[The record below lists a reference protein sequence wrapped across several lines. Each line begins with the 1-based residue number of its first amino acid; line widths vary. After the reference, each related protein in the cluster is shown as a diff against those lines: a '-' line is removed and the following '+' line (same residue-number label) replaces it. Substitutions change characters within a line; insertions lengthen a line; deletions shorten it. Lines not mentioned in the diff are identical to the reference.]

1 MAKLDT
7 YVELLTSTL
16 GALSD
21 TSTGAASFSIV
32 SSALEVNTGSG
43 SDLGRGGVEL
53 AYGGDIDESSAYFE
67 VTAIPTGGR
76 CDIVVDDVSENGYRI
91 RLDATNITVTRLVG
105 GSPTT
110 LAGPTAWSSAS
121 HKWLRFR
128 EASGTFFIEGA
139 PDSGSGSPGTFSTLA
154 SEATTTSGMD
164 HTAVR
169 LFWFAPAGAGTGTSR
184 YRYLNTQAPATGSPW
199 YYYAQQ

>member
-16 GALSD
+16 GALSN

-32 SSALEVNTGSG
+32 SSALEVNTGTG
-43 SDLGRGGVEL
+43 SDQGKGGLEL
-53 AYGGDIDESSAYFE
+53 AYGGDIDESSIYFE

-76 CDIVVDDVSENGYRI
+76 CDITCDDVTESGYRI
-91 RLDATNITVTRLVG
+91 RLDTTNITVARLAAG
-105 GSPTT
+105 TPTT
-110 LAGPTAWSSAS
+110 IAGPTAWSSAS

-169 LFWFAPAGAGTGTSR
+169 LFWFAPNLAGTGTSR

>member
-16 GALSD
+16 GALSN

-32 SSALEVNTGSG
+32 SAALEVNTGTG
-43 SDLGRGGVEL
+43 SDQGKGGLEL
-53 AYGGDIDESSAYFE
+53 AYGGDIDESSIYFE

-76 CDIVVDDVSENGYRI
+76 CDITCDDVTESGYRV
-91 RLDATNITVTRLVG
+91 RLDTTNITVARLAAG
-105 GSPTT
+105 TPTT
-110 LAGPTAWSSAS
+110 IAGPTAWSSAS

-128 EASGTFFIEGA
+128 EASGTFA
-139 PDSGSGSPGTFSTLA
+139 TLA

-169 LFWFAPAGAGTGTSR
+169 LFWFAPNLAGTGVTR
-184 YRYLNTQAPATGSPW
+184 FRYLNTSAPVPV
-199 YYYAQQ
+199 YAVAWLRA